1 MTGRLDRAP
10 RGKIGTHAAHEP
22 THHAP
27 AAERIVKAPGA
38 AGAYA
43 REGGGRQ
50 DHPTAVPVVA
60 VRALTES
67 TDLAGDTPAT
77 SDLHQSGHCA
87 CLG

>member
-1 MTGRLDRAP
+1 MGRPDRAL

-27 AAERIVKAPGA
+27 AAKLIVKAPGA
-38 AGAYA
+38 VGAQA

-60 VRALTES
+60 VHALTEI
-67 TDLAGDTPAT
+67 TDLVADAPAS
-77 SDLHQSGHCA
+77 SDLYQRCYRAPRG
-87 CLG
+87 

>member
-43 REGGGRQ
+43 REGGAGKTIQPRYRWWLC
-50 DHPTAVPVVA
+50 
-60 VRALTES
+60 VR
-67 TDLAGDTPAT
+67 
-77 SDLHQSGHCA
+77 
-87 CLG
+87 